1 MDKPN
6 KILVVNKYFPGRSYG
21 EFAAPLGE
29 LVYDEREFFARPQE
43 FFLVMFTGG
52 EDVTPEY
59 YGETSPKRYC
69 CYNTERDDFER
80 TVFNRADQHRIK
92 MFGICRGAQ
101 FLNVML
107 GGKMIHHVEGHAG
120 RNHEISLS
128 TKNIIPSVVMVN
140 SLHHQMI
147 VPPLHTHIVA
157 RSTHRLSNIY
167 IGDKDEEMMYQ
178 GPEVEA
184 IYNPSFL
191 VLGMQWHP
199 EMMRKSD
206 TGYAASYIML
216 KDFVL
221 FETSG
226 FMRKYLPNVAKA
238 YVSIK
243 RGI

>member
-1 MDKPN
+1 
-6 KILVVNKYFPGRSYG
+6 
-21 EFAAPLGE
+21 
-29 LVYDEREFFARPQE
+29 
-43 FFLVMFTGG
+43 
-52 EDVTPEY
+52 
-59 YGETSPKRYC
+59 
-69 CYNTERDDFER
+69 
-80 TVFNRADQHRIK
+80 
-92 MFGICRGAQ
+92 
-101 FLNVML
+101 
-107 GGKMIHHVEGHAG
+107 
-120 RNHEISLS
+120 
-128 TKNIIPSVVMVN
+128 
-140 SLHHQMI
+140 
-147 VPPLHTHIVA
+147 
-157 RSTHRLSNIY
+157 
-167 IGDKDEEMMYQ
+167 MMYQ